1 MKYQALVTPATLL
14 VAGAFSAPAS
24 ATAVVDTTGWDAT
37 YGGTSITLAGA
48 SSAQYTYS
56 LEDWSF
62 PFDATKTTLN
72 GNDGA
77 TVSSPGSA
85 TYNSSVI
92 TNGIIGPWPGDYG
105 LQFSANGVQYLGTAT
120 VDDTGNHISEI
131 TYDVASVPEPATWA
145 MMVLGL
151 GLAGAAMRRSRRQA
165 RPAAVSA

>member
-62 PFDATKTTLN
+62 PFYTTKTTLN

-77 TVSSPGSA
+77 TVSPPGGSS
-85 TYNSSVI
+85 YNSFVF
-92 TNGIIGPWPGDYG
+92 TNGLSGPEPGDYG
-105 LQFSANGVQYLGTAT
+105 LQFSANGTQYVGTAT
-120 VDDTGNHISEI
+120 VDETGNHISEI

-151 GLAGAAMRRSRRQA
+151 GLAGGAMRRSRRQA
-165 RPAAVSA
+165 QPALLNA